1 MRPGDVLG
9 SFKKKFGAS
18 VSKAEITRF
27 ENSGVGKADAGGDFS
42 QGFFPVGKKA
52 SVERLWISVERYS
65 FKEAVKHL
73 CGLYEM
79 PHFSVIAGCDLGET
93 IELNYIFTLGYGTK
107 FGELCVVLKV
117 ALPKKDLVV
126 PTITDLVPAALI
138 SEREIQEMLGVK
150 VQGIPD
156 ARRLFL
162 PEEFP
167 KGVFPWRRDSK
178 GPERLVRNLNREEAK

>member
-1 MRPGDVLG
+1 MKPRDVLG

-27 ENSGVGKADAGGDFS
+27 ENSGVGKA
-42 QGFFPVGKKA
+42 V
-52 SVERLWISVERYS
+52 VERIWISVERYS
-65 FKEAVKHL
+65 FREAVKHL

-93 IELNYIFTLGYGTK
+93 IELNYIFTLGYGKK
-107 FGELCVVLKV
+107 FGEFCVVLKV
-117 ALPKKDLVV
+117 ALPKKDLIV

-138 SEREIQEMLGVK
+138 SEREIQEMLGIK